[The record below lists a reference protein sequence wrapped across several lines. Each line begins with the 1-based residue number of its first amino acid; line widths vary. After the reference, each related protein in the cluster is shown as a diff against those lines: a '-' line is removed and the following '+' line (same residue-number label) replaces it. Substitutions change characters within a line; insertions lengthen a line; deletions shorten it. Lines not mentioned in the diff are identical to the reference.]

1 MPSESLMWNRA
12 AETMPREQ
20 LQALQLQRL
29 RAMVA
34 RVSANVPFYAKRLAA
49 AGVMADTIQSLD
61 DLARIPFT
69 LKSDLRD
76 NYPFGLFG
84 VPLEDIVRIHASS
97 GTTGKPIVGPYTR
110 SD

>member
-1 MPSESLMWNRA
+1 MWNRA

-20 LQALQLQRL
+20 LQALQVQRL
-29 RAMVA
+29 RAMVS
-34 RVSANVPFYAKRLAA
+34 RVSARVPFHTKRLAA
-49 AGVMADTIQSLD
+49 AGVTADNIQSLD

-84 VPLEDIVRIHASS
+84 VPMEDVVRIHASS
-97 GTTGKPIVGPYTR
+97 GTTGKPIVGPYTS
-110 SD
+110 SDMAL